1 MADHSSDQAV
11 QERAK
16 ATEAQKENAKKV
28 IAEQRQAREAR
39 MAETPE
45 AGKPTP
51 TQEENDLAAMGVH
64 LPEHEPD
71 GSPEQDPNYL
81 SQNPLDR
88 QRKQSEAKRPAT
100 QPGGYQ
106 TRQSRPAE
114 STS

>member
-1 MADHSSDQAV
+1 VPRPRPLWTGSISFGLVNVPVRMFAAV
-11 QERAK
+11 
-16 ATEAQKENAKKV
+16 
-28 IAEQRQAREAR
+28 REH
-39 MAETPE
+39 
-45 AGKPTP
+45 KL
-51 TQEENDLAAMGVH
+51 QFHYV
-64 LPEHEPD
+64 HEPD